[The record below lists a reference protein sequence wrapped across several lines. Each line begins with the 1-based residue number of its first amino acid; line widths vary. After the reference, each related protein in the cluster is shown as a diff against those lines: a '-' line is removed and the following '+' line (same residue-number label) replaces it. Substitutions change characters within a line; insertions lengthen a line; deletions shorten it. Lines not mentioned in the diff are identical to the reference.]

1 MASSS
6 GGLRMS
12 TSSPAA
18 RELGS
23 STGPCDIRNRRKKR
37 NWQDCDTNVARRGAP
52 PMAPFN
58 STAYLMGLRKHRRE
72 KEAELR
78 IMFNQYGSNAQEF
91 PARWPFGLQV
101 RAPHSAAGG
110 RDSYDLAFH
119 AGVGYYTDLYQN
131 DADG

>member
-1 MASSS
+1 
-6 GGLRMS
+6 MS
-12 TSSPAA
+12 TSSPAE

-23 STGPCDIRNRRKKR
+23 STGPCDIRNSRRKQR
-37 NWQDCDTNVARRGAP
+37 NLQDPDYCDTNGVVRRGAP

-58 STAYLMGLRKHRRE
+58 STGYLMGLRKQRRE

-78 IMFNQYGSNAQEF
+78 ILFNQYGSNAQEF

-101 RAPHSAAGG
+101 RAPHASAGG
-110 RDSYDLAFH
+110 RDSSYDLAFH
-119 AGVGYYTDLYQN
+119 AGVGYYTDLYKN